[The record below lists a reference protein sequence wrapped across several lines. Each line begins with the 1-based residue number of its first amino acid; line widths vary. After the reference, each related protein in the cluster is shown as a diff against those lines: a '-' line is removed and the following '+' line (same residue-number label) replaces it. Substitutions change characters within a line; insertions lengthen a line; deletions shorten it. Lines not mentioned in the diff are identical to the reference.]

1 MFFFFLFSLFSVQL
15 MKSSATE
22 QQHPLVYIQYVAE
35 IVVKRLQANSFQLLV
50 CAWKLGEVVYKGKQE
65 EEITTLQCEI
75 YQRDQKTA
83 QPLPYPLFPPIK
95 T

>member
-1 MFFFFLFSLFSVQL
+1 MFSFFLFSLFSVQL

-35 IVVKRLQANSFQLLV
+35 IVKRLQANSFQLLV

-75 YQRDQKTA
+75 CQRDPVFQKTA
-83 QPLPYPLFPPIK
+83 QPLPYPLFTP
-95 T
+95 